1 MWSTPWRT
9 SPQPYRRGCSLAVS
23 TSKSI
28 QYLEFYWQYL
38 YTCIYICVHS
48 VCTVPYGIMQSEN
61 LNLSTVHEYDSSLH
75 YLGQKNS
82 LRHFAVRDRAGFNK
96 YIFFLYLGETVLMMQ
111 WWCIHQM
118 LERSLKTYQ
127 KEGKD
132 IITSE
137 FLQRIISKLLAVKT
151 VVNLS
156 WLHV

>member
-1 MWSTPWRT
+1 
-9 SPQPYRRGCSLAVS
+9 
-23 TSKSI
+23 
-28 QYLEFYWQYL
+28 
-38 YTCIYICVHS
+38 
-48 VCTVPYGIMQSEN
+48 MQSEN
-61 LNLSTVHEYDSSLH
+61 LNPSTVHEYDISLH

-111 WWCIHQM
+111 WLCIHQM

-137 FLQRIISKLLAVKT
+137 FLQKIISKLLDVKT

-156 WLHV
+156 